1 MLLFT
6 AILFI
11 AFEAIAEGLAK
22 RFNFAD
28 DFLFDAW
35 VQWVIALLLF
45 GVWFIVSIHFD
56 GYFVPVWK
64 IVTGF
69 VFIRFAIFDVLWN
82 LSRGVEWNYYGTT
95 KLYDRVMY
103 ELGEWGWMAKGI
115 CGLVG
120 VVFLLGIE

>member
-6 AILFI
+6 AILFVL
-11 AFEAIAEGLAK
+11 AEAIGEGLLK
-22 RFNFAD
+22 RLNLAD
-28 DFLFDAW
+28 EIFDLW

-45 GVWFIVSIHFD
+45 GVWLVIALQFNE
-56 GYFVPVWK
+56 YFVPVVK
-64 IVTGF
+64 LILGF
-69 VFIRFAIFDVLWN
+69 VFVRFAIFDIAWN